1 MSNHSIKTRAVALLL
16 SFLLCLSLT
25 GCGDKSNEETTEAQS
40 ESISTDKGKVTKEK
54 SNKKEDKKENK
65 KDDKTDSQIVEEN
78 ESQESNQ
85 SSNTDTSNKSET
97 TTKPINPTPATAK
110 SPQGSTSLKPVEDG
124 AKAQSPKDSGLS
136 NKASAVENASTA
148 EQIANVAPEQAAQ
161 SSYDTEVEVKQ
172 METPPAPAEEF
183 PLLKSNQFESHIK
196 SVWSNFQVTDKVKIS
211 PDDLNEYLNYVCLP
225 LKESFFEINCDGY
238 SCRYAYDQDHKYILV
253 EVNWSYYINASQYA
267 TCKSKAQSIVNSTSS
282 YGSTIN
288 RIRAIHDII
297 CKNTTYVENVDGAY
311 NCLVNGRCDC
321 DGYTAAFQLCMD
333 LLGVPC
339 KAYATSNHIFNLVQM
354 SGNWYATD
362 VTWDDQEAYG
372 LTIANYF
379 FTGKAMYSSYPLLNS
394 MLAETN
400 YPCSRKATIVDEAKL
415 MSVLSD
421 SGLPS
426 KAKVS
431 CNEDGTF
438 TAIDGNTYYTF
449 SLDVGPA

>member
-1 MSNHSIKTRAVALLL
+1 MSNHSIRTRAVALLL
-16 SFLLCLSLT
+16 SLLLCLSLA
-25 GCGDKSNEETTEAQS
+25 GCGDKEKDEKTSAQPKPTSSDTSSTTKQK
-40 ESISTDKGKVTKEK
+40 ESKE
-54 SNKKEDKKENK
+54 EDKESSKA
-65 KDDKTDSQIVEEN
+65 VE
-78 ESQESNQ
+78 
-85 SSNTDTSNKSET
+85 
-97 TTKPINPTPATAK
+97 TTKPITPTPATAK
-110 SPQGSTSLKPVEDG
+110 SPQGTSTLRPIEEG
-124 AKAQSPKDSGLS
+124 AKAATPKDSGLS
-136 NKASAVENASTA
+136 NKPSVVENASTA

-161 SSYDTEVEVKQ
+161 SSYGTEVEVKQ
-172 METPPAPAEEF
+172 VEAPPAPAEEF
-183 PLLKSNQFESHIK
+183 PLLSSSQFESHIK
-196 SVWSNFQVTDKVKIS
+196 SVWSNFQVVDKVKIAPS
-211 PDDLNEYLNYVCLP
+211 DLNEYLNYVCLP
-225 LKESFFEINCDGY
+225 LKNSFFEINCDGY
-238 SCRYAYDQDHKYILV
+238 SCKYAYDQSHQYLLV
-253 EVNWSYYINASQYA
+253 EVNWSYYIDASQYA
-267 TCKSKAQSIVNSTSS
+267 TCKSKAQAIVNSSAS

-288 RIRAIHDII
+288 RIRAIHDTI

-379 FTGKAMYSSYPLLNS
+379 FTGSAMYSSYPILNS
-394 MLAETN
+394 MLASTN
-400 YPCSRKATIVDEAKL
+400 YPCSRKATITDEAKL
-415 MSVLSD
+415 MSALAK

-426 KAKVS
+426 TAKVT

-438 TAIDGNTYYTF
+438 TAVDGNTYYTF

>member
-25 GCGDKSNEETTEAQS
+25 GCGDKGESDKSATESKPTSSDSSSTTKA
-40 ESISTDKGKVTKEK
+40 
-54 SNKKEDKKENK
+54 KENK
-65 KDDKTDSQIVEEN
+65 KEGKDEKSADKKDDK
-78 ESQESNQ
+78 ESS
-85 SSNTDTSNKSET
+85 KSEE
-97 TTKPINPTPATAK
+97 TTKPITPTPATAK
-110 SPQGSTSLKPVEDG
+110 SPQGTSILRPIEEG
-124 AKAQSPKDSGLS
+124 AKAPSPKDSGLS
-136 NKASAVENASTA
+136 NKPSAVENASTA
-148 EQIANVAPEQAAQ
+148 QQIANVAPEQAAQ

-172 METPPAPAEEF
+172 VEAPPAPAEEF
-183 PLLKSNQFESHIK
+183 PLLSSSQFESHIK
-196 SVWSNFQVTDKVKIS
+196 SVWSNFQVVDKVKIAPS
-211 PDDLNEYLNYVCLP
+211 DLNEYLNYVCLP
-225 LKESFFEINCDGY
+225 LKNSFFEINCDGY
-238 SCRYAYDQDHKYILV
+238 SCKYAYDQSHQYLLV
-253 EVNWSYYINASQYA
+253 EVDWSYYIDASQYA
-267 TCKSKAQSIVNSTSS
+267 TCKSKAQAIVNSTAS

-288 RIRAIHDII
+288 RIRAIHDTI

-321 DGYTAAFQLCMD
+321 DGYTAAFQLCME

-379 FTGKAMYSSYPLLNS
+379 FTGKAMYSSYPILNS
-394 MLAETN
+394 MLASTD
-400 YPCSRKATIVDEAKL
+400 YPCSRKAAITNEAKL
-415 MSVLSD
+415 MSALAS

-426 KAKVS
+426 TAKVT

-438 TAIDGNTYYTF
+438 TAIDGNMYYTF